1 MKPKALVF
9 ILLAFA
15 LLMGLSAVVLVVG
28 GDPQTLFAGNITAT
42 GTSLAATGMEQQS
55 LNRLNAA
62 TTSIDAA
69 IYSLDRAAIR
79 DALGDEAL
87 CPDGAYQ
94 IFLPVVMRNSTAA
107 TEPPVIRLAVV
118 ISLDGAS
125 VHAGSDLRVAL
136 YDHQPNRDYDVY
148 LYRASLGYWDI
159 CPTLTTNAVGAVFMA
174 TCHVPIDIVPCSYY
188 LVSILVRRDPTPANH
203 VGEGDVVEVLP

>member
-1 MKPKALVF
+1 VKPKALIL
-9 ILLAFA
+9 ILLTFA
-15 LLMGLSAVVLVVG
+15 LLMGLSAVVLAVG
-28 GDPQTLFAGNITAT
+28 GDLQTLFTDNITAT
-42 GTSLAATGMEQQS
+42 GTSLAVTDMEQQL

-62 TTSIDAA
+62 STSIDAA
-69 IYSLDRAAIR
+69 IYSLERSAIR

-107 TEPPVIRLAVV
+107 TEPPVIRPAVV

-159 CPTLTTNAVGAVFMA
+159 CPTLTTDAVGAVFMA
-174 TCHVPIDIVPCSYY
+174 TCHVPIDIVPCRYH
-188 LVSILVRRDPTPANH
+188 LVSILGGRDPIPTNH
-203 VGEGDVVEVLP
+203 VGEGDVIEVLP